1 MALCTYLK
9 TWLYVKRKTSWYHDM
24 PFLSVPH
31 WLVIGWFMQHIFA
44 FNPLKSLINNI
55 FGFTHNMLSC
65 CWYLKHSFAH
75 SVCFSRMFVP
85 LNTELMLD
93 ICCPNSV
100 TSNIPPKMHFRD
112 VKQGLMMGYLVI
124 PVVFDWPWTIC
135 HRLWMEQKAELQYLC
150 SCCHRLMS
158 FTYIH
163 FIFSL
168 ACLFPQLHPALILYK
183 LLW

>member
-1 MALCTYLK
+1 
-9 TWLYVKRKTSWYHDM
+9 
-24 PFLSVPH
+24 
-31 WLVIGWFMQHIFA
+31 
-44 FNPLKSLINNI
+44 
-55 FGFTHNMLSC
+55 
-65 CWYLKHSFAH
+65 
-75 SVCFSRMFVP
+75 MFVP

-93 ICCPNSV
+93 ICCSNSV

-163 FIFSL
+163 FIFSWL
-168 ACLFPQLHPALILYK
+168 VYFPNYTQLSYYTSCCDKINYNEVIKFLCSVIGWLYCSEVHCWQCLHNWSLWMFVYELKVYFEALLNWRTF
-183 LLW
+183 LPNL